1 MSNSPILIDILS
13 RNFDT
18 AINDLDNTKIPS
30 SYEFKSKLDGWE
42 TTTKAQD
49 GDIWEMS
56 QREEDTLFQEFDHRI
71 AYSKFQVN

>member
-1 MSNSPILIDILS
+1 M
-13 RNFDT
+13 T
-18 AINDLDNTKIPS
+18 WTTQIPS

-56 QREEDTLFQEFDHRI
+56 QREEDILFQEFDHRI
-71 AYSKFQVN
+71 E